1 MSTTDLEH
9 VLKHN
14 TNSHNARGNK
24 SFFFRVHHRSSTVL
38 ETASITFA
46 SGFGVIREHVA
57 TEVGEFRNIGT
68 NCVGRK
74 QVGRWRRWEEC
85 AEEAALFCWLTCQSD

>member
-14 TNSHNARGNK
+14 TNSLMLAENK
-24 SFFFRVHHRSSTVL
+24 SFFFRVHHRISTIL
-38 ETASITFA
+38 EIASITFA
-46 SGFGVIREHVA
+46 SGFGAIREHVA

-74 QVGRWRRWEEC
+74 QIGRWRRWGEC
-85 AEEAALFCWLTCQSD
+85 AE